1 MKSTRILN
9 WVSSIDP
16 RYDKELSGLQARMVD
31 FYSTSDSYYSD
42 IDYTSAV
49 WTSDPC
55 HLDILSRLEGRHAI
69 VEAGCG
75 GAKLLRN
82 HPRFASCYSGCD
94 FSAELIGRNRAA
106 HPDALFRRIEDPRR
120 LPFEDAVADALFS
133 IYVIEHTVYPAD
145 FLTECWRLLRP
156 GGLFILRCP
165 DFLGASKIPSQRAGF
180 TYGTGREK
188 LRAGSVIDALMT
200 GYDRKIRIPRTCARL
215 RKKIANHYGFYINLA
230 PTCFIDPFAPDHD
243 ATYLTYADEMVNFL
257 RDRISFPDSWR
268 EVNACWPIYLVGTK
282 ISA

>member
-1 MKSTRILN
+1 M
-9 WVSSIDP
+9 
-16 RYDKELSGLQARMVD
+16 ELSGLQARMVD

-42 IDYTSAV
+42 IDFTAAS

-55 HLDILSRLEGRHAI
+55 YLDIVSRLEGRRAI
-69 VEAGCG
+69 VEVGCG
-75 GAKLLRN
+75 GANFLR
-82 HPRFASCYSGCD
+82 HYSRFASCYSGCD
-94 FSAELIGRNRAA
+94 FSTELIARNQRTHSKAR
-106 HPDALFRRIEDPRR
+106 FRQIEDPRR
-120 LPFEDAVADALFS
+120 LPFEDATADALFS

-145 FLTECWRLLRP
+145 FLTECWRVLRP

-165 DFLGASKIPSQRAGF
+165 DFLGASKMTSQRAGF
-180 TYGTGREK
+180 AHGTGREK
-188 LRAGSVIDALMT
+188 LHSGAVIDALVT

-215 RKKIANHYGFYINLA
+215 REKIADHYGFYINLA
-230 PTCFIDPFAPDHD
+230 PTCFFDPFAPDHD
-243 ATYLTYADEMVNFL
+243 AVYLTYADEMVNFL